1 MRSKLWMFVALLA
14 IITMLAG
21 CATETPGPST
31 PEPETPQTQAT
42 EVPAADEDVTLNIGI
57 ASDAD
62 TLNVL
67 VSNEINTSLMLNA
80 TYPLLFQLD
89 KDGQK
94 QPYIIDEPFVSE
106 DGLTMRV
113 TVKDDLFWTDGTP
126 ITAHDLVWTY
136 DAVLEGKFHW
146 TYTVLDGITWEALD
160 DKTVEF
166 TLSQPFP
173 KFLSQIGAWV
183 RIVPSHVWSA
193 AENVEEFLDEDFV
206 GFGPF
211 RMVEYKT
218 GEYYLMERVE
228 GFPFAPTDDKAYV
241 DTLVFKPYPDP
252 NTMLLAL
259 KTGDVDVAARPLTSE
274 AAADLADS
282 DDVSLAETIDLGY
295 EHLHFNLT
303 NELLSDV
310 AIRKAIA
317 MSIDRSKLVNFGYG
331 GNAEPM
337 MGATS
342 PLYTQFDFGITYPE
356 FDIEGA
362 KAVLADAGY
371 EDTDDDGIVNA
382 PSGENLS
389 FELIYAVNY
398 TEHEKLATVIAE
410 DAAQAGIEL
419 VAKGLDKPVQLEQLY
434 TDDDGNNTYEI
445 SINTWGIIDDVEASA
460 SDLFLPESGLNWM
473 HWVNDDA
480 VQAMMAMRSGTTT
493 EVVNENMK
501 IFQTAITTD
510 MPDIPLVVKGNVFAY
525 RNEFAGFEV
534 VPDDLKG
541 LVTPQNLWSVYKV
554 Q

>member
-193 AENVEEFLDEDFV
+193 AENVEEFL
-206 GFGPF
+206 P
-211 RMVEYKT
+211 
-218 GEYYLMERVE
+218 YLPR
-228 GFPFAPTDDKAYV
+228 
-241 DTLVFKPYPDP
+241 
-252 NTMLLAL
+252 
-259 KTGDVDVAARPLTSE
+259 
-274 AAADLADS
+274 
-282 DDVSLAETIDLGY
+282 
-295 EHLHFNLT
+295 
-303 NELLSDV
+303 
-310 AIRKAIA
+310 
-317 MSIDRSKLVNFGYG
+317 
-331 GNAEPM
+331 
-337 MGATS
+337 
-342 PLYTQFDFGITYPE
+342 
-356 FDIEGA
+356 
-362 KAVLADAGY
+362 
-371 EDTDDDGIVNA
+371 
-382 PSGENLS
+382 
-389 FELIYAVNY
+389 
-398 TEHEKLATVIAE
+398 
-410 DAAQAGIEL
+410 
-419 VAKGLDKPVQLEQLY
+419 
-434 TDDDGNNTYEI
+434 
-445 SINTWGIIDDVEASA
+445 
-460 SDLFLPESGLNWM
+460 
-473 HWVNDDA
+473 
-480 VQAMMAMRSGTTT
+480 
-493 EVVNENMK
+493 
-501 IFQTAITTD
+501 
-510 MPDIPLVVKGNVFAY
+510 
-525 RNEFAGFEV
+525 
-534 VPDDLKG
+534 
-541 LVTPQNLWSVYKV
+541 
-554 Q
+554 